1 MFNTY
6 NHMVRNDVPRNIS
19 IKEQRA
25 PTDESVRLL
34 KEMETEA
41 HSKLIDTIDLESNVL
56 NGKILLFNDHL
67 NHSIKVI
74 ALIEINNK
82 KHEFEC
88 KIPGYVVR
96 IDNSKENIY
105 RQIYELIG
113 AKITRMLMNDIQ
125 QL

>member
-1 MFNTY
+1 MFDSYHRVVTN
-6 NHMVRNDVPRNIS
+6 NVPRHIS
-19 IKEQRA
+19 IKEERA
-25 PTDESVRLL
+25 PTDESIRLL

-67 NHSIKVI
+67 NHSIKVV
-74 ALIEINNK
+74 ALLEINNK
-82 KHEFEC
+82 KYEFEC
-88 KIPGYVVR
+88 KVPGYVVR
-96 IDNSKENIY
+96 IDNSKEHIY